1 MMFRS
6 RLVLCTVLTLL
17 AACVR
22 GRGSS
27 CHDKDTRRST
37 AKVVKEMPFLGLF
50 DDLREQSVFE
60 GSDIVRVR
68 GKYYVVFDSSYSI
81 GYLDDRFQFRDP
93 NNQLIGGKGQ
103 NDSQFEGIAYVPE
116 DDTFLLLHES
126 QEHEGGYKPFVTTAR
141 LSKDGKEYERLSKCV
156 VDFELTHEN
165 KGFEGMAYVKNSKGA
180 FLLGLCEGN
189 FCEGGRRGRKSG
201 NGRIIILQLDTDDN
215 GCRWVKKDVLDI
227 PKEANFIDYS
237 AMAIDYNLGR
247 IAILSQEN
255 SAFWVADFDIESLDF
270 VGTGS
275 IVHLPR
281 NEHCEIVY
289 CNAEGIQWIDA
300 YRVIVVSDRAK
311 ATQPYHCDEH
321 DQSVHIFGLPGAA
334 SKASPAIDWE

>member
-1 MMFRS
+1 MYWGLHRVS
-6 RLVLCTVLTLL
+6 HYLWL
-17 AACVR
+17 
-22 GRGSS
+22 SS
-27 CHDKDTRRST
+27 PALPEH
-37 AKVVKEMPFLGLF
+37 G
-50 DDLREQSVFE
+50 
-60 GSDIVRVR
+60 
-68 GKYYVVFDSSYSI
+68 SYSI

-93 NNQLIGGKGQ
+93 ANQLIGGKGQ

-165 KGFEGMAYVKNSKGA
+165 KGFEGMAYVKNSKGEIWAATEQHTAVPISGCRLALLAARWSSMPQASHISAMLLEHVLPVAGA

-255 SAFWVADFDIESLDF
+255 AAFWVADFDIESLDF